1 MEGVRQLAEAFFLA
15 EPFRNKESNRR
26 STLAFRVHTSRIAK
40 ITSTFTV
47 KCASVANSISSR
59 DASPYLK
66 R

>member
-1 MEGVRQLAEAFFLA
+1 L
-15 EPFRNKESNRR
+15 
-26 STLAFRVHTSRIAK
+26 TLAFRVKASRIAK
-40 ITSTFTV
+40 IVWTFAV